1 MRQRR
6 VKKRSSIL
14 ELCSNYIYDESKLE
28 EAAKGRPIYLEIGS
42 GKGQFLCNMAK
53 LHPEN
58 FYLACEGGYN
68 INIRILQKA
77 QEMQLDNLLVI
88 TEYITVPTDWF
99 KPNTLAGIYI
109 NFCDPWPKDR
119 HAHRRL
125 TYRNLLEQ
133 YKIISSAGACLEFK
147 TDNDELF
154 DWSLTEI
161 EAAGLN
167 PPLEFSRDL
176 WNSEFAEKNIHTEYE
191 DKFGANGKSINYIKL
206 KLKADQ

>member
-1 MRQRR
+1 MRQRS

-14 ELCSNYIYDESKLE
+14 ELCKDFIYDETSLDK
-28 EAAKGRPIYLEIGS
+28 AAGRPIYLEIGS
-42 GKGQFLCNMAK
+42 GKGQFLSTMAK
-53 LHPEN
+53 NHPEN

-68 INIRILQKA
+68 INVRILQKA
-77 QEMQLDNLLVI
+77 QELELENLSVI

-99 KPNTLAGIYI
+99 KPDTLSGIYI

-125 TYRNLLEQ
+125 TYRKLLEQ
-133 YKIISSAGACLEFK
+133 YKIIAKAGAYLEFK

-154 DWSLTEI
+154 EWSLTEF
-161 EAAGLN
+161 EATGLM
-167 PPLEFSRDL
+167 PPVEITRDL

-191 DKFGANGKSINYIKL
+191 DKFGMNGKTINYIKL

>member
-6 VKKRSSIL
+6 VKKRSTIL
-14 ELCSNYIYDESKLE
+14 QLCSNYIYDKEKLSL
-28 EAAKGRPIYLEIGS
+28 ADGKPLYLEIGS
-42 GKGQFLCNMAK
+42 GKGQFLSQMAERN
-53 LHPEN
+53 PDN
-58 FYLACEGGYN
+58 FYLACEGGVN
-68 INIRILQKA
+68 INVRILQKA
-77 QEMQLDNLLVI
+77 ESMKLENLLVI

-99 KPNTLAGIYI
+99 APDTLSGIYI

-133 YKIISSAGACLEFK
+133 YKIIARPGACLEFK

-154 DWSLTEI
+154 EWSLEEF
-161 EAAGLN
+161 EAAGLM
-167 PPLEFSRDL
+167 PPLEFTRDL

-191 DKFGANGKSINYIKL
+191 DKFGMNGKSINYIKL
-206 KLKADQ
+206 KLK